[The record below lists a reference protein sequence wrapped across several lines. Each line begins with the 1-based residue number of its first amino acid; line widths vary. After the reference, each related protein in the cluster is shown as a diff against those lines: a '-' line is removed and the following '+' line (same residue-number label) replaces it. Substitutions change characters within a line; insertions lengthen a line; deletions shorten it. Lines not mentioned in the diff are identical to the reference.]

1 MNTQVNV
8 RFPDNLL
15 DSAKKYAEN
24 SGYGN
29 VQDFIR
35 ETVREKVFEEPE
47 ITSEQ
52 KKLIKTLIK
61 ATRENNLYGTEEE
74 LFAKLNR

>member
-1 MNTQVNV
+1 MNSQVNV

-15 DSAKKYAEN
+15 DSAKEYAAS
-24 SGYGN
+24 SGYGT

-35 ETVREKVFEEPE
+35 ETVREKVFEDKEM
-47 ITSEQ
+47 TSQEKQ
-52 KKLIKTLIK
+52 LIKTLIK
-61 ATRENNLYGTEEE
+61 ATKENNLYGTEEE